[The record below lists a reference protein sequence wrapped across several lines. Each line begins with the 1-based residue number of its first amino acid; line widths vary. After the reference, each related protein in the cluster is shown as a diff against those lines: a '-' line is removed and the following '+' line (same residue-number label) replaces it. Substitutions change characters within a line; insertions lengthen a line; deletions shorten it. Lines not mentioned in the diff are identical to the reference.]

1 MTNRYGRS
9 SQRGAGGWSSRH
21 MGANSAL
28 GSEFA
33 NAKGPEEAD
42 RKQQPPA
49 AASSQS
55 SSALV
60 SPQSMRNDEMAR
72 LYANEPSQQQTE
84 AESASPTTEEP
95 PYESN
100 HQPSPTTADTFE
112 QECSPARQNNLVCGL
127 AILSASLMAFEAQ
140 RSAAA

>member
-1 MTNRYGRS
+1 
-9 SQRGAGGWSSRH
+9 

-33 NAKGPEEAD
+33 AAKGQEEGG
-42 RKQQPPA
+42 KPQQTEG
-49 AASSQS
+49 S

-72 LYANEPSQQQTE
+72 LYANEPAQTDAEGAPPAEE
-84 AESASPTTEEP
+84 A
-95 PYESN
+95 PYEP
-100 HQPSPTTADTFE
+100 HHYQPPPPAAATDTFE
-112 QECSPARQNNLVCGL
+112 QCSPARQNNLVCGL

-140 RSAAA
+140 RTAAFL